1 MHRYKQ
7 NRCQQLRGFCY
18 AALMGSVSK
27 AAAHIG
33 LSQPAVSQQIRQ
45 LEEEMAV
52 TLFVRRGASIHLTPD
67 GELLLKMVKPLVEKL
82 EHLDK
87 EFKHQR
93 AEVEEGY
100 VEVASGG
107 STILYVLP
115 RYVEE
120 FRRLYPKVE
129 VRLHNV
135 TGLAGIAQLRAGLVD
150 FAVGPMIDVP
160 EDLEFHPMLSYE
172 PVLITCAGHPLAQKK
187 DLTLQDISRYPLVL
201 PPRNLSTWR
210 VVDSA
215 FKKKGL
221 PYQVAM
227 EVGGWD
233 AIKKY
238 VELGLGISII
248 SSVGISGSEKLEV
261 LPAGE
266 FFPKRMY
273 GVVLR
278 KESILSPQAQRFVK
292 LLLGKNGVRSHAPGP
307 AGGKPNGRDSASS
320 APHVDS
326 N

>member
-1 MHRYKQ
+1 VHRYKQ

-18 AALMGSVSK
+18 AATMGSISK
-27 AAAHIG
+27 AAAHIR

-45 LEEEMAV
+45 LEEEFAV
-52 TLFVRRGASIHLTPD
+52 TLFIRRGASIHLTPD

-87 EFKHQR
+87 EFHHQR

-100 VEVASGG
+100 VEVAGGG

-115 RYVEE
+115 RYVEQ
-120 FRRLYPKVE
+120 FRQLHPKVE

-135 TGLAGIAQLRAGLVD
+135 TGIEGLAQLRAGLVD
-150 FAVGPMIDVP
+150 FAVGPMIDAP
-160 EDLEFHPMLSYE
+160 DDLEFHPMFSYE
-172 PVLITCAGHPLAQKK
+172 PVVITCLGHPLARQKIV
-187 DLTLQDISRYPLVL
+187 TLADIARYPLIL
-201 PPRNLSTWR
+201 PPRNLSTWG
-210 VVDSA
+210 VLDSA
-215 FKKKGL
+215 FKKNGL
-221 PYQVAM
+221 TYQVAM

-238 VELGLGISII
+238 VELNLGISII
-248 SSVGISGSEKLEV
+248 SSVGITGDEKVEV

-278 KESILSPQAQRFVK
+278 KDSILSPQARRFVK
-292 LLLGKNGVRSHAPGP
+292 LLLNQNGGSGTPPPIRDAIKNV
-307 AGGKPNGRDSASS
+307 ASEAS
-320 APHVDS
+320 AP
-326 N
+326 NARRN

>member
-1 MHRYKQ
+1 M
-7 NRCQQLRGFCY
+7 
-18 AALMGSVSK
+18 MGSISK

-52 TLFVRRGASIHLTPD
+52 TLFIRRGPSIHLTPD

-87 EFKHQR
+87 EFQHQR

-100 VEVASGG
+100 VEVAGGG

-115 RYVEE
+115 RYVEQ
-120 FRRLYPKVE
+120 FRRLLPKME

-135 TGLAGIAQLRAGLVD
+135 TGIEGLAQLRAGLVD
-150 FAVGPMIDVP
+150 FAVGPMIEVP
-160 EDLEFHPMLSYE
+160 DDLEFHPMFSYE
-172 PVLITCAGHPLAQKK
+172 PVVITCVGHPLARKK
-187 DLTLQDISRYPLVL
+187 VITLADLTQYPLIL

-215 FKKKGL
+215 FKKNGL
-221 PYQVAM
+221 SYQVAM

-238 VELGLGISII
+238 VELDLGISII
-248 SSVGISGSEKLEV
+248 SSVGITGSDKVEA

-278 KESILSPQAQRFVK
+278 KDSILSPQARRFVK
-292 LLLGKNGVRSHAPGP
+292 LLLGKNGGSGNPGASREVAVKEAAPTAVVRR
-307 AGGKPNGRDSASS
+307 N
-320 APHVDS
+320 
-326 N
+326 

>member
-1 MHRYKQ
+1 
-7 NRCQQLRGFCY
+7 
-18 AALMGSVSK
+18 MGSISK

-33 LSQPAVSQQIRQ
+33 LSQPAVSQQIHQ
-45 LEEEMAV
+45 LEDEMSV
-52 TLFVRRGASIHLTPD
+52 TLFVRRGAGIHLTPD

-93 AEVEEGY
+93 AETEEGY
-100 VEVASGG
+100 VEIASGG

-115 RYVEE
+115 RFVEE
-120 FRRLYPKVE
+120 FRRLHPKVE

-135 TGLAGIAQLRAGLVD
+135 TGLAGLAQLRAGLVD
-150 FAVGPMIDVP
+150 FAVGPMIEVP
-160 EDLEFHPMLSYE
+160 DDLEFHPMLSYE
-172 PVLITCAGHPLAQKK
+172 PVLITCLGHPLARNK
-187 DLTLQDISRYPLVL
+187 DLTLQEISRYPLVL

-210 VVDSA
+210 VVDGA
-215 FKKKGL
+215 FRKSGL
-221 PYQVAM
+221 SYQVAM

-248 SSVGISGSEKLEV
+248 SSVGISGGEKLEV

-278 KESILSPQAQRFVK
+278 KDSILSPQARRFIK
-292 LLLGKNGVRSHAPGP
+292 LLLGKNGVPPSPPSPRDANSNNFGPTPGP
-307 AGGKPNGRDSASS
+307 T
-320 APHVDS
+320 S

>member
-1 MHRYKQ
+1 MAMNGCVYRYKQ

-18 AALMGSVSK
+18 AASMGSISK
-27 AAAHIG
+27 AASRIG
-33 LSQPAVSQQIRQ
+33 LSQPAVSQQIRS
-45 LEEEMAV
+45 LENEMAV
-52 TLFVRRGASIHLTPD
+52 TLFVRRGAGIHLTPD

-100 VEVASGG
+100 VEVAGGG

-115 RYVEE
+115 KYVEE
-120 FRRLYPKVE
+120 FRRAHPKIE
-129 VRLHNV
+129 LRLHNV
-135 TGLAGIAQLRAGLVD
+135 TGLEGVSQLRAGLVD
-150 FAVGPMIDVP
+150 FAIGPMLEVP

-172 PVLITCAGHPLAQKK
+172 PVVITCLGHPLARKK
-187 DLTLQDISRYPLVL
+187 NLNLEDISRYPLIL

-210 VVDSA
+210 VVDST
-215 FKKKGL
+215 FKKLGL
-221 PYQVAM
+221 SYQVAM
-227 EVGGWD
+227 EVGGWEV
-233 AIKKY
+233 IKKY

-248 SSVGISGSEKLEV
+248 SSVGITRHEKLEV

-292 LLLGKNGVRSHAPGP
+292 LLLNQEP
-307 AGGKPNGRDSASS
+307 KPNG
-320 APHVDS
+320 VDPKL
-326 N
+326 NLRR

>member
-1 MHRYKQ
+1 
-7 NRCQQLRGFCY
+7 
-18 AALMGSVSK
+18 MGSVSK

-45 LEEEMAV
+45 LEEELAV
-52 TLFVRRGASIHLTPD
+52 TLFIRRGASIHLTPD
-67 GELLLKMVKPLVEKL
+67 GELLLKMIKPLVEKL

-87 EFKHQR
+87 EFRHQR

-100 VEVASGG
+100 VQVASGG
-107 STILYVLP
+107 STIVYVLP

-120 FRRLYPKVE
+120 FRRLHPKME

-135 TGLAGIAQLRAGLVD
+135 TGLEGLAQLRAGLVD
-150 FAVGPMIDVP
+150 FAVGPMMDVP
-160 EDLEFHPMLSYE
+160 EDLEFHPMSSYE
-172 PVLITCAGHPLAQKK
+172 PVVITSVGHPLARKK
-187 DLTLQDISRYPLVL
+187 VISLADIAQYPLIL

-215 FKKKGL
+215 FKKNGL
-221 PYQVAM
+221 SYQVAM

-238 VELGLGISII
+238 VELDLGISII
-248 SSVGISGSEKLEV
+248 SSVGITGDDKVEA

-278 KESILSPQAQRFVK
+278 KDSILSPQARRFVK
-292 LLLGKNGVRSHAPGP
+292 LLLGKSGTTAAMPVSRESGP
-307 AGGKPNGRDSASS
+307 KVSDARTAEADLSDN
-320 APHVDS
+320 
-326 N
+326 

>member
-1 MHRYKQ
+1 
-7 NRCQQLRGFCY
+7 
-18 AALMGSVSK
+18 MGSISK

-45 LEEEMAV
+45 LEEEMEV
-52 TLFVRRGASIHLTPD
+52 TLFIRRGASIHLTPD

-87 EFKHQR
+87 EFRHQR

-100 VEVASGG
+100 VEVAGGG

-120 FRRLYPKVE
+120 FRRLHPKME

-135 TGLAGIAQLRAGLVD
+135 TGLEGLAQLRAGLVD
-150 FAVGPMIDVP
+150 FAVGPMMDVP
-160 EDLEFHPMLSYE
+160 EDLEFHPIFSYE
-172 PVLITCAGHPLAQKK
+172 PVLITCVGHPLARKK
-187 DLTLQDISRYPLVL
+187 ELSLADISQYPLIL

-215 FKKKGL
+215 FKKNGL
-221 PYQVAM
+221 SYQVAM

-238 VELGLGISII
+238 VALNLGISII
-248 SSVGISGSEKLEV
+248 SSVGIAGDEKLEV

-278 KESILSPQAQRFVK
+278 KDSILSPQARQFVK
-292 LLLGKNGVRSHAPGP
+292 LLLSKNETLAGPQPAARESGPGSPGP
-307 AGGKPNGRDSASS
+307 RPPVSK
-320 APHVDS
+320 VTS